1 MAGRPKDPNTDFKVI
16 LHVHRSYRYA
26 ATVPYEPDPKKPG
39 KMRRRYVFWGSVT
52 DDLHFIPNQ
61 RYLFAT
67 SEERDRLIF
76 PKEWDMSEAEHK
88 LAKESSHVEC
98 PSDGNEKTYTA
109 FEEAIETVP
118 AEEQFRNKFYGGP
131 WLLWQIARQR
141 GLIDDLKAV
150 FPHSRTMQRD
160 ILTLAMYPILS
171 RWKYNH
177 TARWQRYT
185 KVPSTRSLN
194 PSVITRLSQSITD
207 DNRMNL
213 LKRRIARQN
222 ASTVVACDSTTRS
235 AYGKHLADIRWGNNK
250 DNKELPNTLEVVVYS
265 VDSFEPIYYRS
276 FGGNEN
282 DQRTLR
288 TIVSDLEALGCKD
301 LVVIFDRGYE
311 SDENMA
317 EMARKHMP
325 FLVCGKTGQKPVSD
339 FLSLIQY
346 NSAGAPINMKHS
358 SKEDVW
364 CAQFEY
370 VPKPGEMTGWPE
382 GEALKI
388 NLFLDTHI
396 RLSEVTKMMDEI
408 EKEKAELEHLTGK
421 PVSIDE
427 FNILKNDF
435 HWHKLTRNSE
445 SGNIGYELNQKRVD
459 KTMLSAGFFSSVA
472 HGIDADAQGMMDLYA
487 TRDVQEKYFEEMK
500 NQLGFSMQRNSTED
514 GKTGRL
520 FILFIGLILHTWIR
534 HIWSTKLREKY
545 GCSKDV
551 IDEMT
556 SIRYIEYPDKDDHI
570 TAFTTPQA
578 EICEAFSLTPPEGTL
593 SKHQKEVIARK
604 KAGRKPGRPKGSI
617 NKKTMA

>member
-1 MAGRPKDPNTDFKVI
+1 MVGRPKNPQTDFKVM

-26 ATVPYEPDPKKPG
+26 ATVPYEPDPKNPG

-52 DDLHFIPNQ
+52 DNLRFIPNE
-61 RYLFAT
+61 RYLFT
-67 SEERDRLIF
+67 PSKERDRLIF
-76 PKEWDMSEAEHK
+76 PKEWDMSEAEQK
-88 LAKESSHVEC
+88 LAQESRTGENLSDSH
-98 PSDGNEKTYTA
+98 EKTYEA
-109 FEEAIETVP
+109 FEEAVETVP

-150 FPHSRTMQRD
+150 FPHSSTMQRD

-171 RWKYNH
+171 GKNYNH

-185 KVPSTRSLN
+185 KVPSTRSLD
-194 PSVITRLSQSITD
+194 PSVITRLSQAISD
-207 DNRMNL
+207 DDRMNL
-213 LKRRIARQN
+213 LKRRIARQD
-222 ASTVVACDSTTRS
+222 ASAVVACDSTTRS

-265 VDSFEPIYYRS
+265 VSSFEPIYYRS

-311 SDENMA
+311 SEENMA
-317 EMARKHMP
+317 EMARRHMP
-325 FLVCGKTGQKPVSD
+325 FLVCGKTGQKPVSS
-339 FLSLIQY
+339 FLSCITY
-346 NSAGAPINMKHS
+346 NSAGLPENMEYS
-358 SKEDVW
+358 EKEDVW
-364 CAQFEY
+364 CAQFDY
-370 VPKPGEMTGWPE
+370 KPEAGEIAGWPE
-382 GEALKI
+382 GDSLKI
-388 NLFLDTHI
+388 NLFLDMKERI
-396 RLSEVTKMMDEI
+396 SELTEMLADIK
-408 EKEKAELEHLTGK
+408 KEVAKLEPLKGK
-421 PVSIDE
+421 PVTGDE
-427 FNILKNDF
+427 FDHLKKTV

-445 SGNIGYELNQKRVD
+445 SGEIDYELNKNSVG
-459 KTMLSAGFFSSVA
+459 KTTLSAGFFSSVA
-472 HGIDADAQGMMDLYA
+472 HGINADAQGMMDLYA

-500 NQLGFSMQRNSTED
+500 DQLGFSMQRNSTED
-514 GKTGRL
+514 GKIGRL

-534 HIWSTKLREKY
+534 HIWSTKLRERY
-545 GCSKDV
+545 SCSHNV

-556 SIRYIEYPDKDDHI
+556 SIRYIEYPDKEDHI

-578 EICEAFSLTPPEGTL
+578 EICEALSLTPPEGTL

-617 NKKTMA
+617 NKKTKA